1 MLELPKPW
9 ERLSNCTMSFNLLL
23 LTMYL
28 YEIVPKRK
36 KETRKEKREK
46 DRRKVTE
53 QAIFS
58 NVLFDFT
65 YERQSILKLN

>member
-1 MLELPKPW
+1 MKLFPGE
-9 ERLSNCTMSFNLLL
+9 
-23 LTMYL
+23 
-28 YEIVPKRK
+28 K
-36 KETRKEKREK
+36 KETRKKGEK